1 MKKKFFV
8 FAAAVMMTTGAFAQ
22 VSFGV
27 KAGLNLSKLT
37 SEYEGESETSD
48 NRISAA
54 FGGFMNYQLSD
65 KFSIQPELLI
75 SMEGGKNETSES
87 ETMMGQTVSYSS
99 ENTTKITFLNIPV
112 MLKANIANGL
122 FLEAGP
128 QLGFK
133 MSAKTEY
140 ESTMSMAGISE
151 TESGEEDIEDM
162 KSMNLGL
169 GLGAGYEMENG
180 LGFGLRYNLGLSN
193 LYDGEG
199 DATYKINTLNIGVS
213 YKF

>member
-8 FAAAVMMTTGAFAQ
+8 FAAAAMMTTGAFAQ

-75 SMEGGKNETSES
+75 SMEGGKNEISES
-87 ETMMGQTVSYSS
+87 GQTGSYSS

-140 ESTMSMAGISE
+140 ETTTSTTG
-151 TESGEEDIEDM
+151 TKSGEEDIEDM

-199 DATYKINTLNIGVS
+199 DDTYKINTLNIGVS

>member
-8 FAAAVMMTTGAFAQ
+8 FAAAAMMTTGVFAQ

-27 KAGLNLSKLT
+27 KAGLNLSKYT
-37 SEYEGESETSD
+37 VEFGDESETSD

-75 SMEGGKNETSES
+75 SMEGGKEESSVEGFDIKSTS
-87 ETMMGQTVSYSS
+87 
-99 ENTTKITFLNIPV
+99 KITFLNIPV
-112 MLKANIANGL
+112 MAKANIANGL
-122 FLEAGP
+122 YLEAGP

-133 MSAKTEY
+133 LSAKNEM
-140 ESTMSMAGISE
+140 EAAGQSK
-151 TESGEEDIEDM
+151 EEDIEDM
-162 KSMNLGL
+162 KSMNFALGI
-169 GLGAGYEMENG
+169 GAGYEMENG
-180 LGFGLRYNLGLSN
+180 LGIGLRYNLGLSN

-199 DATYKINTLNIGVS
+199 DGTYKINTINIGVS